1 MKHIYSKIIL
11 GAVMTCLP
19 FGLFAQTDGEQF
31 ADSLAADSK
40 VNTAFRVVNQ
50 QDLMG
55 GVSVV
60 NMEQLLDKS
69 YSTYSLDNMSALVGG
84 YTGQLWNMGEA
95 LVLVDGVPRAA
106 NNVMPSEIDQVT
118 FLKSAAAVALYGSRA
133 AKGVILITTKRGKAD
148 GLEVKVSG
156 NASLYVPKSY
166 PKYLGAAEYMTLY
179 NEARANDG
187 LEARYSDEQIYHT
200 AAGTNPF
207 RYPDVNFFSS
217 DYIKKSYNRYDA
229 TAEFSGGGRY
239 ASFYTNINFYNVDD
253 LINFGEGKDNHT
265 NRLSIR
271 GNVDLRLNDWVTGW
285 VNTNATFYDARN
297 DNASF
302 WGGSATLRP
311 DRVTPLIPISMVEE
325 SNLPAMNL
333 ISNSS
338 YLIGGKYLLGGSQEN
353 PTNPFAAMY
362 AAGYNKWTSRQFQF
376 DAGINI
382 DLDKV
387 LQGLSFRTQFAV
399 DYATSYSTSIN
410 NEYATYEASWN
421 NYSGKDLISSLNK
434 YNKDSKTGTQNLSN
448 SAETQTVMFSGQ
460 FNYNRTFNKVHNV
473 SAMLLAH
480 GYQQTISG
488 IYHRTSNANLGLQG
502 TYNYQDKYYADFSAA
517 VVHSAKLAPGH
528 RQALSPTLSVA
539 WRLSK
544 ENFLVDSP
552 VVDDLKLTASASCLN
567 QDLDLSTRVG
577 DNTLEYFLYDDIF
590 TATGSWWGWSETSN
604 ALQSFESRRASNKD
618 LTFVKRKEFTVG
630 VDASLWEGLIKLN
643 ANYFNISTEGLIT
656 TLATAYPNYFQSYYP
671 ESSFIPYTNYN
682 NQRRSGFDLSL
693 NINKKVGQ
701 VDLNLGINGMYNTSK
716 ATRVSENVED
726 YLRTEGHAIDA
737 LWGLRSAGFYKDEA
751 DVAAWAKSSFGEVKP
766 GDIKYVDQNGDGTID
781 DKDRVILGKWG
792 SPYSMGI
799 NLTAKWKGLTFFAW
813 VTGSFGGQGVKDN
826 SYTWVYGDR
835 KYSEV
840 VRNRWT
846 PETAATA
853 TYPRLTAST
862 SAGNNFRTSDFWV
875 YDTDRIDLG
884 RVQVTY
890 DLPKSIFKT
899 DGFIKGLSVYL
910 SGSGLLTIAKER
922 EYMEMSVGS
931 SPQCRNYN
939 IGFKAEF

>member
-19 FGLFAQTDGEQF
+19 FGLFAQTDEEQF
-31 ADSLAADSK
+31 SDSLKADSK
-40 VNTAFRVVNQ
+40 VNTAFRVMDQ

-55 GVSVV
+55 GISVV
-60 NMEQLLDKS
+60 NMNELLDKS

-95 LVLVDGVPRAA
+95 LVLIDGVPRAA
-106 NNVMPSEIDQVT
+106 NNVMPTEIEQIT

-133 AKGVILITTKRGKAD
+133 AKGVILITTKRGAIE
-148 GLEVKVSG
+148 GLQVKVRG
-156 NASLYVPKSY
+156 NASLFVPKAY

-179 NEARANDG
+179 NEARGNDG
-187 LEARYSDEQIYHT
+187 LDPFYSDETIYNT
-200 AAGTNPF
+200 AAGTNPY

-217 DYIKKSYNRYDA
+217 DYIKKTYNRYDA

-239 ASFYTNINFYNVDD
+239 ASFYTNINFYNIGD
-253 LINFGEGKDNHT
+253 LMNFGEGKDNHT
-265 NRLSIR
+265 NRLSVR
-271 GNVDLRLNDWVTGW
+271 GNVDLRLNDQVTGW

-297 DNASF
+297 DNAGF
-302 WGGSATLRP
+302 WGSSASLRP
-311 DRVTPLIPISMVEE
+311 DRIAPLIPIDMVEQ
-325 SNLPAMNL
+325 SDLPSMNL

-338 YLIGGKYLLGGSQEN
+338 YLIGGKYLLGGTQEN

-382 DLDKV
+382 ALDKV

-410 NEYATYEASWN
+410 NGYATYEAIWS

-434 YNKDSKTGTQNLSN
+434 YGKDTKTGTQNLSG
-448 SAETQTVMFSGQ
+448 SAETQTVMFSAQ
-460 FNYNRTFNKVHNV
+460 FNYNRTFKEVHHV
-473 SAMLLAH
+473 SAMLLAN

-488 IYHRTSNANLGLQG
+488 AYHRTSNANLGLQAM
-502 TYNYQDKYYADFSAA
+502 YNYQDKYYADFSGA

-528 RQALSPTLSVA
+528 RQAFSPTLSLA

-544 ENFLVDSP
+544 ENFLIDSS

-567 QDLDLSTRVG
+567 QDLDITSYYMYG
-577 DNTLEYFLYDDIF
+577 DIF

-604 ALQSFESRRASNKD
+604 SLQSFESRRAANED

-630 VDASLWEGLIKLN
+630 VDASLWKGLVKLN
-643 ANYFNISTEGLIT
+643 ANFFHTTTEGLIT

-671 ESSFIPYTNYN
+671 ESSFVPYTNYN
-682 NQRRSGFDLSL
+682 NQRRTGFDFSL
-693 NINKKVGQ
+693 NLNKKVGQ

-737 LWGLRSAGFYKDEA
+737 LWGLRSAGFYKDDA
-751 DVAAWAKSSFGEVKP
+751 DVAAWAKSSFGEVRP
-766 GDIKYVDQNGDGTID
+766 GDIKYVDQNNDGTID
-781 DKDRVILGKWG
+781 DKDRVVLGKWG
-792 SPYSMGI
+792 SDYTMGV
-799 NLTAKWKGLTFFAW
+799 NLTAKWKGLTFFAMM
-813 VTGSFGGQGVKDN
+813 TGSFGGQGIKNN
-826 SYTWVYGDR
+826 SYMFVYGNG
-835 KYSEV
+835 KYSET

-846 PETAATA
+846 PETAETA
-853 TYPRLTAST
+853 TYPRLTTST

-875 YDTDRIDLG
+875 YDSDRIDLG

-890 DLPKSIFKT
+890 DLPKNMLKSS
-899 DGFIKGLSVYL
+899 FIKDASVYV
-910 SGSGLLTIAKER
+910 SGNSLLTIAKER
-922 EYMEMSVGS
+922 KYMEMNVGG
-931 SPQCRNYN
+931 SPQCRSYTL
-939 IGFKAEF
+939 GLTAKF

>member
-19 FGLFAQTDGEQF
+19 FGLFAQTDEEQF
-31 ADSLAADSK
+31 SDSLKADSK
-40 VNTAFRVVNQ
+40 VNTAFRVMDQ

-55 GVSVV
+55 GISVV
-60 NMEQLLDKS
+60 NMNELLDKS

-95 LVLVDGVPRAA
+95 LVLIDGVPRAA
-106 NNVMPSEIDQVT
+106 NNVMPTEIEQIT

-133 AKGVILITTKRGKAD
+133 AKGVILITTKRGAIE
-148 GLEVKVSG
+148 GLQVKVRG
-156 NASLYVPKSY
+156 NASLFVPKAY

-179 NEARANDG
+179 NEARGNDG
-187 LEARYSDEQIYHT
+187 LDPFYSDETIYNT
-200 AAGTNPF
+200 AAGTNPY

-217 DYIKKSYNRYDA
+217 DYIKKTYNRYDA

-239 ASFYTNINFYNVDD
+239 ASFYTNINFYNIGD
-253 LINFGEGKDNHT
+253 LMNFGEGKDNHT
-265 NRLSIR
+265 NRLSVR
-271 GNVDLRLNDWVTGW
+271 GNVDLRLNDQVTGW

-297 DNASF
+297 DNAGF
-302 WGGSATLRP
+302 WGSSASLRP
-311 DRVTPLIPISMVEE
+311 DRIAPLIPIDMVEQ
-325 SNLPAMNL
+325 SDLPSMNL

-338 YLIGGKYLLGGSQEN
+338 YLIGGKYLLGGTQEN

-382 DLDKV
+382 ALDKV

-410 NEYATYEASWN
+410 NGYATYEAIWS

-434 YNKDSKTGTQNLSN
+434 YGKDTKTGTQNLSG
-448 SAETQTVMFSGQ
+448 SAETQTVMFSAQ
-460 FNYNRTFNKVHNV
+460 FNYNRTFKEVHHV
-473 SAMLLAH
+473 SAMLLAN

-488 IYHRTSNANLGLQG
+488 AYHRTSNANLGLQAM
-502 TYNYQDKYYADFSAA
+502 YNYQDKYYADFSGA

-528 RQALSPTLSVA
+528 RQAFSPTLSLA

-544 ENFLVDSP
+544 ENFLIDSS

-567 QDLDLSTRVG
+567 QDLDITSYYMYG
-577 DNTLEYFLYDDIF
+577 DIF

-604 ALQSFESRRASNKD
+604 SLQSFESRRAANED

-630 VDASLWEGLIKLN
+630 VDASLWKGLVKLN
-643 ANYFNISTEGLIT
+643 ANFFHTTTEGLIT

-671 ESSFIPYTNYN
+671 ESSFVPYTNYN
-682 NQRRSGFDLSL
+682 NQRRTGFDFSL
-693 NINKKVGQ
+693 NLNKKVGQ

-737 LWGLRSAGFYKDEA
+737 LWGLRSAGFYKDDA
-751 DVAAWAKSSFGEVKP
+751 DVAAWAKSSFGEVRP
-766 GDIKYVDQNGDGTID
+766 GDIKYVDQNNDGTID
-781 DKDRVILGKWG
+781 DKDRVVLGKWG
-792 SPYSMGI
+792 SDYTMGV
-799 NLTAKWKGLTFFAW
+799 NLTAKWKGLTFFAMM
-813 VTGSFGGQGVKDN
+813 TGSFGGQGIKNN
-826 SYTWVYGDR
+826 SYMFVYGNG
-835 KYSEV
+835 KYSET

-846 PETAATA
+846 PETAETA
-853 TYPRLTAST
+853 TYPRLTTST

-875 YDTDRIDLG
+875 YDSDRIDLG

-890 DLPKSIFKT
+890 DLPK
-899 DGFIKGLSVYL
+899 
-910 SGSGLLTIAKER
+910 
-922 EYMEMSVGS
+922 
-931 SPQCRNYN
+931 N
-939 IGFKAEF
+939 